1 LAKALASLGI
11 PPERIGARGLPL
23 HTEAD
28 ELVVV
33 QTDADGREH
42 RLTLQAAAAWHTM
55 AEAARADGV
64 TIEIASAFRSIDR
77 QAELIRR
84 KLAAGVPLDE
94 ILSVTA
100 PPGYS
105 EHHTGRAVDVAT
117 PGTRR
122 ALETE
127 FEETDAFAW
136 LARNAGTF
144 GWELSYQRGNPLGFA
159 YEPWHWCWRGP
170 DRG

>member
-55 AEAARADGV
+55 AEAAR
-64 TIEIASAFRSIDR
+64 
-77 QAELIRR
+77 
-84 KLAAGVPLDE
+84 GVPLDE